1 MPDCFH
7 TALTEKLP
15 NLRRYA
21 LSLCRSAHVADDL
34 VQITVERALVA
45 RKSFDPS
52 SRIEFWLFRILKN
65 AWIDMTRKQK
75 VRGQEL
81 DIHDAPDLAGED
93 SHPGDTRL
101 MVANVLEAVDQLP
114 SDQREVVVLVCL
126 EELSYAEAAEILDVP
141 KGTVMS
147 RLSRA
152 RTAIA
157 VKTGIK

>member
-1 MPDCFH
+1 MPDSFH

-15 NLRRYA
+15 NLRRFA

-45 RKSFDPS
+45 RKSFDPA
-52 SRIEFWLFRILKN
+52 SRIEFWLFRILRN

-81 DIHDAPDLAGED
+81 DIHDAPDLGGVD
-93 SHPGDTRL
+93 SHQGETRL
-101 MVANVLEAVDQLP
+101 MVANVLAAVQQLP
-114 SDQREVVVLVCL
+114 LEQREVVVLVCF
-126 EELSYAEAAEILDVP
+126 EELSYAEAAEVLNIP
-141 KGTVMS
+141 KGTIMS

-157 VKTGIK
+157 SKTGIN